1 VILSEIKFII
11 IVPLKLPSRI
21 LIIINQLQVQN
32 KAKQIRNLNK
42 AKQIR
47 NLNKAKQIRNLNKA
61 SNKQVSKQGMQL

>member
-42 AKQIR
+42 A
-47 NLNKAKQIRNLNKA
+47 